1 LNSPAAEPTAGKL
14 NALRLYAH
22 PRVVTMLFLGFSCG
36 LPFLLVSSTLSFW
49 LKDARVAIASIG
61 FFAAVRNVYSLKFAW
76 APLVNQAPLPW
87 LTRLVG
93 QRRSWMLL
101 GQVVVVCGLLY
112 MSTIKVDAN
121 LKLLAVAA
129 VIAAF
134 GSATQDCAVDA
145 YRIEAAGA
153 ELQPAMLATYTLGY
167 RLAILVTSWG
177 ALQLADGL
185 GWPGVYQLMALL
197 GLVGIITALAIREP
211 AHPAAADSSARP
223 LSGRVGRWLADAVIE
238 PFHEFFTRQPV
249 GEALWLLL
257 FISIYR
263 LSDFSIGN
271 MASTL
276 YKDLG
281 FSNAEI
287 GNVVKFVGFFATIA
301 GAVVAGWL
309 TQRWPAGRSLLL
321 GGVLMA
327 STNAAFALLATTH
340 HDLLALGLVVSA
352 ENFAQG
358 FGGVVFV
365 AFLSALTNRRY
376 TATQYALF
384 SSLTGLIGHTLASFA
399 GEVVASYGYVAFFAG
414 AGVLGIPAILMSLR
428 LARKPAAPIQDAA

>member
-1 LNSPAAEPTAGKL
+1 MTDASADGAAETGAAAKKL
-14 NALRLYAH
+14 DALRLYAH

-49 LKDARVAIASIG
+49 LKDAKVAIASIG
-61 FFAAVRNVYSLKFAW
+61 FFAAVRNIYSLKFIW

-87 LTRLVG
+87 LTRIAG

-101 GQVVVVCGLLY
+101 GQAVLICGLIY
-112 MSTIKVDAN
+112 MSTIPVGDH
-121 LKLLAVAA
+121 LKLLALAA
-129 VIAAF
+129 VVAAF
-134 GSATQDCAVDA
+134 GSATQDSAVDA

-153 ELQPAMLATYTLGY
+153 QLQPAMLATYTLGY

-185 GWPGVYQLMALL
+185 GWPGVYRLMALL
-197 GLVGIITALAIREP
+197 GLVGIVTTLVIREP
-211 AHPAAADSSARP
+211 DQQRP
-223 LSGRVGRWLADAVIE
+223 DIPVRSVGLGRWLSDAVIE

-257 FISIYR
+257 FVSIYR

-281 FSNAEI
+281 FSNVEI
-287 GNVVKFVGFFATIA
+287 GNIVKFVGFFATIG

-309 TQRWPAGRSLLL
+309 TQRWPAGRGLLL
-321 GGVLMA
+321 GAVLMA
-327 STNAAFALLATTH
+327 STNAAFAALATTH

-399 GEVVASYGYVAFFAG
+399 GEVVAASGYAAFFVG
-414 AGVLGIPAILMSLR
+414 AGLLGTPAILMSLR
-428 LARKPAAPIQDAA
+428 LMRRPTVPVK